1 MMNMT
6 DLIKQGKFAMLA
18 FAQQKKA
25 IDWQQ
30 QLFLQ
35 PKLDGVR
42 CLFTKQ
48 GAYSRSGKKFK
59 NVQHLRRELKPF
71 FAANPNLVLDGEL
84 YNHDYKDN
92 FNKIIS
98 IVRQGKPTANQ
109 TLIQFHCYDIVSSYY
124 ASASYSVRA
133 EGIAHYFKT
142 YNLTYCHT
150 VPSVPVTNK
159 GLAVINNN
167 INLKAGYEGSI
178 LRTNLPYENKRS
190 NNLLKFKAFQ
200 DTEAT
205 ITGFVEGKG
214 KRSGTIGKFMA
225 IDSNGITFGMPVM
238 ENYDIMR
245 TMFAN
250 ANDYVGKVATFT
262 FFQKTPA
269 GSYRHP
275 LFKAIRNYE

>member
-1 MMNMT
+1 M
-6 DLIKQGKFAMLA
+6 IKTIKEGKFAMLA
-18 FAQQKKA
+18 FAQQKKE
-25 IDWQQ
+25 INWNQTM
-30 QLFLQ
+30 FLQ

-42 CLFTKQ
+42 CIFTKQ
-48 GAYSRSGKKFK
+48 GAYSRTGKKFK

-71 FAANPNLVLDGEL
+71 FAAHPTVVLDGEL
-84 YNHDYKDN
+84 YNHDFKDN

-98 IVRQGKPTANQ
+98 IVRTQHATKDQ
-109 TLIQFHCYDIVSSYY
+109 TLIQFHCYDYVQADWSSFDWRNSRISQAIKAYGLKY
-124 ASASYSVRA
+124 T
-133 EGIAHYFKT
+133 K
-142 YNLTYCHT
+142 
-150 VPSVPVTNK
+150 PVTTIKVSNM

-167 INLKAGYEGSI
+167 KNLKAGYEGSI

-214 KRSGTIGKFMA
+214 KRSGTIGKFLA
-225 IDSNGITFGMPVM
+225 VDSNGISFGMPVM
-238 ENYDIMR
+238 ETYDIMR
-245 TMFAN
+245 TMLTN
-250 ANDYVGKVATFT
+250 ADSYIGKVATFT

>member
-1 MMNMT
+1 MINS
-6 DLIKQGKFAMLA
+6 IKQGKFAMLA

-25 IDWQQ
+25 INWNQTM
-30 QLFLQ
+30 FIQ

-42 CLFTKQ
+42 CIFTKQ

-71 FAANPNLVLDGEL
+71 FAAHPTVVLDGEL
-84 YNHDYKDN
+84 YNHDFKDN

-98 IVRQGKPTANQ
+98 IVRTQHATKDQ
-109 TLIQFHCYDIVSSYY
+109 TLIQFHCYDYVQTTNNHSFDYRNRCVSQMIK
-124 ASASYSVRA
+124 A
-133 EGIAHYFKT
+133 
-142 YNLTYCHT
+142 YNLKYTIPVAT
-150 VPSVPVTNK
+150 VPVTNM

-167 INLKAGYEGSI
+167 KNLKAGYEGSI

-190 NNLLKFKAFQ
+190 NNLLKFKAFE

-205 ITGFVEGKG
+205 ITGYVEGKG
-214 KRSGTIGKFMA
+214 KRSGTIGKFLA
-225 IDSNGITFGMPVM
+225 VDSNGITFGMPVM
-238 ENYDIMR
+238 AKYEIMR
-245 TMFAN
+245 NMFNN
-250 ANDYVGKVATFT
+250 ADSYIGKVATFT
-262 FFQKTPA
+262 FFQRTPS

>member
-1 MMNMT
+1 MINS
-6 DLIKQGKFAMLA
+6 IKQGKFAMLA

-25 IDWQQ
+25 INWNQTM
-30 QLFLQ
+30 FIQ

-42 CLFTKQ
+42 CIFTKQ

-71 FAANPNLVLDGEL
+71 FAAHPTVVLDGEL
-84 YNHDYKDN
+84 YNHDFKDN

-98 IVRQGKPTANQ
+98 IVRTQHATKDQ
-109 TLIQFHCYDIVSSYY
+109 TLIQFHCYDYVQTTNNHSFDYRNRCISQM
-124 ASASYSVRA
+124 
-133 EGIAHYFKT
+133 IQAH
-142 YNLTYCHT
+142 NLKYTKPVAT
-150 VPSVPVTNK
+150 VPVTNM

-167 INLKAGYEGSI
+167 KNLKAGYEGSI

-190 NNLLKFKAFQ
+190 NNLLKFKAFE

-205 ITGFVEGKG
+205 ITGYVEGKG
-214 KRSGTIGKFMA
+214 KRSGTIGKFLA
-225 IDSNGITFGMPVM
+225 VDSNGITFGMPVM
-238 ENYDIMR
+238 AKYEIMR
-245 TMFAN
+245 DMLAK
-250 ANDYVGKVATFT
+250 ADSYIGKVATFT
-262 FFQKTPA
+262 FFQRTPS

>member
-1 MMNMT
+1 MINS
-6 DLIKQGKFAMLA
+6 IKQGKFAMLA

-25 IDWQQ
+25 INWNQTM
-30 QLFLQ
+30 FIQ

-42 CLFTKQ
+42 CIFTKQ

-71 FAANPNLVLDGEL
+71 FAAHPTVVLDGEL
-84 YNHDYKDN
+84 YNHDFKDN

-98 IVRQGKPTANQ
+98 IVRTQHTTKDQ
-109 TLIQFHCYDIVSSYY
+109 TLIQFHCYDYVQTTNNHSFDYRNRCIGQMIQ
-124 ASASYSVRA
+124 A
-133 EGIAHYFKT
+133 
-142 YNLTYCHT
+142 YNLKYTKPVAT
-150 VPSVPVTNK
+150 VAVTNM

-167 INLKAGYEGSI
+167 KNLKAGYEGSI

-190 NNLLKFKAFQ
+190 NNLLKFKAFE

-205 ITGFVEGKG
+205 ITGYVEGKG
-214 KRSGTIGKFMA
+214 KRSGTIGKFLA
-225 IDSNGITFGMPVM
+225 VDSNGITFGMPVM
-238 ENYDIMR
+238 AKYEIMR
-245 TMFAN
+245 DMLNN
-250 ANDYVGKVATFT
+250 ADSYIGKVATFT
-262 FFQKTPA
+262 FFQRTPA

>member
-1 MMNMT
+1 MINS
-6 DLIKQGKFAMLA
+6 IKQGKFAMLA

-25 IDWQQ
+25 INWNQTM
-30 QLFLQ
+30 FLQ

-42 CLFTKQ
+42 CIFTKQ
-48 GAYSRSGKKFK
+48 GAFSRSGKKFK
-59 NVQHLRRELKPF
+59 NVQHLRRQLKPF
-71 FAANPNLVLDGEL
+71 FAANPTVVLDGEL
-84 YNHDYKDN
+84 YNHDFKDN

-98 IVRQGKPTANQ
+98 LVRTQHATKDQ
-109 TLIQFHCYDIVSSYY
+109 TLIQFHCYDYIQTTNNHSFDFRNRCIRVMLLG
-124 ASASYSVRA
+124 YSLPQVHSVA
-133 EGIAHYFKT
+133 T
-142 YNLTYCHT
+142 TLT
-150 VPSVPVTNK
+150 PNK
-159 GLAVINNN
+159 GLATIFNNQ
-167 INLKAGYEGSI
+167 NLKAGYEGSI

-214 KRSGTIGKFMA
+214 KRSGTIGKFLA
-225 IDSNGITFGMPVM
+225 VDSNGIAFGMPVM
-238 ENYDIMR
+238 ASYDIMR
-245 TMFAN
+245 DMLAN
-250 ANDYVGKVATFT
+250 AETYIGKVATFT

>member
-1 MMNMT
+1 MINS
-6 DLIKQGKFAMLA
+6 IKQGKFAMLA

-25 IDWQQ
+25 INWNQTM
-30 QLFLQ
+30 FIQ

-42 CLFTKQ
+42 CIFTKQ

-71 FAANPNLVLDGEL
+71 FAAHPTVVLDGEL
-84 YNHDYKDN
+84 YNHDFKDN

-98 IVRQGKPTANQ
+98 LVRTQHATKDQ
-109 TLIQFHCYDIVSSYY
+109 TLIQFHCYDYVQTTNNHSFDYRNRCISQMIK
-124 ASASYSVRA
+124 A
-133 EGIAHYFKT
+133 
-142 YNLTYCHT
+142 YNLKHT
-150 VPSVPVTNK
+150 KPVATVPVTNM

-167 INLKAGYEGSI
+167 KNLKAGYEGSI

-190 NNLLKFKAFQ
+190 NNLLKFKAFE

-205 ITGFVEGKG
+205 ITGYVEGKG
-214 KRSGTIGKFMA
+214 KRSGTIGKFLA
-225 IDSNGITFGMPVM
+225 VDSNGITFGMPVM
-238 ENYDIMR
+238 AKYEIMR
-245 TMFAN
+245 DMLDN
-250 ANDYVGKVATFT
+250 ADSYIGKVATFT
-262 FFQKTPA
+262 FFQRTPS

>member
-1 MMNMT
+1 MINS
-6 DLIKQGKFAMLA
+6 IKQGKFAMLA

-25 IDWQQ
+25 INWNQTM
-30 QLFLQ
+30 FIQ

-42 CLFTKQ
+42 CIFTKQ

-71 FAANPNLVLDGEL
+71 FAAHPTVVLDGEL
-84 YNHDYKDN
+84 YNHDFKDN

-98 IVRQGKPTANQ
+98 IVRTQHATKDQ
-109 TLIQFHCYDIVSSYY
+109 TLIQFHCYDYVQTTNNHSFDYRNRCISQMIK
-124 ASASYSVRA
+124 A
-133 EGIAHYFKT
+133 
-142 YNLTYCHT
+142 YNLKYTIPVAT
-150 VPSVPVTNK
+150 VPVTNM

-167 INLKAGYEGSI
+167 KNLKAGYEGSI

-190 NNLLKFKAFQ
+190 NNLLKFKAFE

-205 ITGFVEGKG
+205 ITGYVEGKG
-214 KRSGTIGKFMA
+214 KRSGTIGKFLA
-225 IDSNGITFGMPVM
+225 VDSNGITFGMPVM
-238 ENYDIMR
+238 AKYEIMR
-245 TMFAN
+245 NMFNN
-250 ANDYVGKVATFT
+250 ADSYIGKVATFT
-262 FFQKTPA
+262 FFQRTPS

>member
-1 MMNMT
+1 MINS
-6 DLIKQGKFAMLA
+6 IKQGKFAMLA

-25 IDWQQ
+25 INWNQTM
-30 QLFLQ
+30 FIQ

-42 CLFTKQ
+42 CIFTKQ

-71 FAANPNLVLDGEL
+71 FAAHPTVVLDGEL
-84 YNHDYKDN
+84 YNHDFKDN

-98 IVRQGKPTANQ
+98 IVRTQHATKDQ
-109 TLIQFHCYDIVSSYY
+109 TLIQFHCYDYVQTTNNHSFDYRNRCISQMIK
-124 ASASYSVRA
+124 A
-133 EGIAHYFKT
+133 
-142 YNLTYCHT
+142 YNLKYTIPVAT
-150 VPSVPVTNK
+150 VPVTNM

-167 INLKAGYEGSI
+167 KNLKAGYEGSI

-190 NNLLKFKAFQ
+190 NNLLKFKAFE

-205 ITGFVEGKG
+205 ITGYVEGKG
-214 KRSGTIGKFMA
+214 KRSGTIGKFLA
-225 IDSNGITFGMPVM
+225 VDSNGITFGMPVM
-238 ENYDIMR
+238 AKYEIMR
-245 TMFAN
+245 DMFAN
-250 ANDYVGKVATFT
+250 ADSYIGKVATFT
-262 FFQKTPA
+262 FFQRTPS

>member
-1 MMNMT
+1 M
-6 DLIKQGKFAMLA
+6 IKTIKEGKFAMLA
-18 FAQQKKA
+18 FAQQKKE
-25 IDWQQ
+25 INWNQTM
-30 QLFLQ
+30 FLQ

-42 CLFTKQ
+42 CIFTKQ
-48 GAYSRSGKKFK
+48 GAYSRTGKKFK

-71 FAANPNLVLDGEL
+71 FAAHPTVVLDGEL
-84 YNHDYKDN
+84 YNHDFKDN

-98 IVRQGKPTANQ
+98 IVRTQHATKDQ
-109 TLIQFHCYDIVSSYY
+109 TLIQFHCYDYVQADWSSFDWRNSRISQAIKAYGLKY
-124 ASASYSVRA
+124 T
-133 EGIAHYFKT
+133 K
-142 YNLTYCHT
+142 
-150 VPSVPVTNK
+150 PVTTIKVSNM

-167 INLKAGYEGSI
+167 KNLKAGYEGSI

-214 KRSGTIGKFMA
+214 KRSGTIGKFLA

-245 TMFAN
+245 TMFTN
-250 ANDYVGKVATFT
+250 ADDYIGKIATFT
-262 FFQKTPA
+262 FFQRTPA

>member
-1 MMNMT
+1 MINS
-6 DLIKQGKFAMLA
+6 IKQGKFAMLA

-25 IDWQQ
+25 INWNQTM
-30 QLFLQ
+30 FIQ

-42 CLFTKQ
+42 CIFTKQ

-71 FAANPNLVLDGEL
+71 FAAHPTVVLDGEL
-84 YNHDYKDN
+84 YNHDFKDN

-98 IVRQGKPTANQ
+98 IVRTQHATKDQ
-109 TLIQFHCYDIVSSYY
+109 TLIQFHCYDYVQTTNNHSFDYRNRCIGRMIQ
-124 ASASYSVRA
+124 A
-133 EGIAHYFKT
+133 
-142 YNLTYCHT
+142 YNLKYTIPVAT
-150 VPSVPVTNK
+150 VPVTNM

-167 INLKAGYEGSI
+167 KNLKAGYEGSI

-190 NNLLKFKAFQ
+190 NNLLKFKAFE

-205 ITGFVEGKG
+205 ITGYVEGKG
-214 KRSGTIGKFMA
+214 KRSGTIGKFLA
-225 IDSNGITFGMPVM
+225 VDSNGITFGMPVM
-238 ENYDIMR
+238 AKYEIMR
-245 TMFAN
+245 DMLNN
-250 ANDYVGKVATFT
+250 ADSYIGKVATFT
-262 FFQKTPA
+262 FFQRTPA

>member
-1 MMNMT
+1 MINS
-6 DLIKQGKFAMLA
+6 IKQGKFAMLA

-25 IDWQQ
+25 INWNQTM
-30 QLFLQ
+30 FLQ

-42 CLFTKQ
+42 CIFTKQ

-71 FAANPNLVLDGEL
+71 FAAHPTVVLDGEL
-84 YNHDYKDN
+84 YNHDFKDN

-98 IVRQGKPTANQ
+98 IVRTQHATKDQ
-109 TLIQFHCYDIVSSYY
+109 TLIQFHCYDYVQTTNNHSFDLRNSRILQAIKAYGLKYTKPVASIEVS
-124 ASASYSVRA
+124 
-133 EGIAHYFKT
+133 
-142 YNLTYCHT
+142 NM
-150 VPSVPVTNK
+150 

-167 INLKAGYEGSI
+167 KNLKAGYEGSI

-190 NNLLKFKAFQ
+190 NNLLKFKAFE

-205 ITGFVEGKG
+205 ITGYVEGKG
-214 KRSGTIGKFMA
+214 KRSGTIGKFLA
-225 IDSNGITFGMPVM
+225 IDSNGVTFGMPVM
-238 ENYDIMR
+238 AKYDVMR
-245 TMFAN
+245 NMLAN
-250 ANDYVGKVATFT
+250 ADSYVGKVATFT
-262 FFQKTPA
+262 FFQRTPA

>member
-1 MMNMT
+1 MINS
-6 DLIKQGKFAMLA
+6 IKQGKFAMLA

-25 IDWQQ
+25 INWNQTM
-30 QLFLQ
+30 FIQ

-42 CLFTKQ
+42 CIFTKQ

-71 FAANPNLVLDGEL
+71 FAAHPTVVLDGEL
-84 YNHDYKDN
+84 YNHDFKDN

-98 IVRQGKPTANQ
+98 IVRTQHATKDQ
-109 TLIQFHCYDIVSSYY
+109 TLIQFHCYDYVQTTNNHSFDYRNRCISQMIK
-124 ASASYSVRA
+124 A
-133 EGIAHYFKT
+133 
-142 YNLTYCHT
+142 YNLKHT
-150 VPSVPVTNK
+150 KPVATVPVTNM

-167 INLKAGYEGSI
+167 KNLKAGYEGSI

-190 NNLLKFKAFQ
+190 NNLLKFKAFE

-205 ITGFVEGKG
+205 ITGYVEGKG
-214 KRSGTIGKFMA
+214 KRSGTIGKFLA
-225 IDSNGITFGMPVM
+225 VDGNGITFGMPVM
-238 ENYDIMR
+238 AKYEIMR
-245 TMFAN
+245 DMLDN
-250 ANDYVGKVATFT
+250 ADSYIGKVATFT
-262 FFQKTPA
+262 FFQRTPS

>member
-1 MMNMT
+1 M
-6 DLIKQGKFAMLA
+6 IKTIKEGKFAMLA
-18 FAQQKKA
+18 FAQQKKE
-25 IDWQQ
+25 INWNQTM
-30 QLFLQ
+30 FLQ

-42 CLFTKQ
+42 CIFTKQ
-48 GAYSRSGKKFK
+48 GAYSRTGKKFK

-71 FAANPNLVLDGEL
+71 FAAHPTVVLDGEL
-84 YNHDYKDN
+84 YNHDFKDN

-98 IVRQGKPTANQ
+98 IVRTQHATKDQ
-109 TLIQFHCYDIVSSYY
+109 TLIQFHCYDYVQADWSSFDWRNSRISQAIKAYGLKY
-124 ASASYSVRA
+124 T
-133 EGIAHYFKT
+133 K
-142 YNLTYCHT
+142 
-150 VPSVPVTNK
+150 PVTTIKVSNM

-167 INLKAGYEGSI
+167 KNLKAGYEGSI

-214 KRSGTIGKFMA
+214 KRSGTIGKFLA
-225 IDSNGITFGMPVM
+225 VDSNGITFGMPVM
-238 ENYDIMR
+238 ASYDVMR
-245 TMFAN
+245 TMLRN
-250 ANDYVGKVATFT
+250 ADSYIGKVATFT
-262 FFQKTPA
+262 YFQKTPA

>member
-1 MMNMT
+1 MINS
-6 DLIKQGKFAMLA
+6 IKQGKFAMLA

-25 IDWQQ
+25 INWNQTM
-30 QLFLQ
+30 FIQ

-42 CLFTKQ
+42 CIFTKQ

-71 FAANPNLVLDGEL
+71 FAAHPTVVLDGEL
-84 YNHDYKDN
+84 YNHDFKDN

-98 IVRQGKPTANQ
+98 IVRTQHATKDQ
-109 TLIQFHCYDIVSSYY
+109 TLIQFHCYDYVQTTNNHSFDYRNRCISQMIK
-124 ASASYSVRA
+124 A
-133 EGIAHYFKT
+133 
-142 YNLTYCHT
+142 YNLKYTIPVAT
-150 VPSVPVTNK
+150 VPVTNM

-167 INLKAGYEGSI
+167 KNLKAGYEGSI

-190 NNLLKFKAFQ
+190 NNLLKFKAFE

-205 ITGFVEGKG
+205 ITGYVEGKG
-214 KRSGTIGKFMA
+214 KRSGTIGKFLA
-225 IDSNGITFGMPVM
+225 VDSNGITFGMPVM
-238 ENYDIMR
+238 AKYEIMR
-245 TMFAN
+245 DMLAN
-250 ANDYVGKVATFT
+250 ADSYIGKVATFT
-262 FFQKTPA
+262 FFQRTPS

>member
-1 MMNMT
+1 MINS
-6 DLIKQGKFAMLA
+6 IKQGKFAMLA

-25 IDWQQ
+25 INWNQTM
-30 QLFLQ
+30 FIQ

-42 CLFTKQ
+42 CIFTKQ

-71 FAANPNLVLDGEL
+71 FAAHPTVVLDGEL
-84 YNHDYKDN
+84 YNHDFKDN

-98 IVRQGKPTANQ
+98 LVRTQHATKDQ
-109 TLIQFHCYDIVSSYY
+109 TLIQFHCYDYVQTTNNHSFDWRNSRISQAIKAYSLNYTKPVATIKVS
-124 ASASYSVRA
+124 
-133 EGIAHYFKT
+133 
-142 YNLTYCHT
+142 NM
-150 VPSVPVTNK
+150 

-167 INLKAGYEGSI
+167 KNLKAGYEGSI

-190 NNLLKFKAFQ
+190 NNLLKFKAFE

-205 ITGFVEGKG
+205 ITGYVEGKG
-214 KRSGTIGKFMA
+214 KRSGTIGKFLA
-225 IDSNGITFGMPVM
+225 VDSNGITFGMPVM
-238 ENYDIMR
+238 AKYEIMR
-245 TMFAN
+245 DMLAN
-250 ANDYVGKVATFT
+250 ADSYIGKVATFT
-262 FFQKTPA
+262 FFQRTPA

>member
-1 MMNMT
+1 M
-6 DLIKQGKFAMLA
+6 IKTIKEGKFAMLA
-18 FAQQKKA
+18 FAQQKKE
-25 IDWQQ
+25 INWNQTM
-30 QLFLQ
+30 FLQ

-42 CLFTKQ
+42 CIFTKQ
-48 GAYSRSGKKFK
+48 GAYSRTGKKFK

-71 FAANPNLVLDGEL
+71 FAAHPTVVLDGEL
-84 YNHDYKDN
+84 YNHDFKDN

-98 IVRQGKPTANQ
+98 IVRTKHATKDQ
-109 TLIQFHCYDIVSSYY
+109 TLIQFHCYDYVQADWSSFDWRNSRISQAIKAYGLKY
-124 ASASYSVRA
+124 T
-133 EGIAHYFKT
+133 K
-142 YNLTYCHT
+142 
-150 VPSVPVTNK
+150 PVTTIKVSNM

-167 INLKAGYEGSI
+167 KNLKAGYEGSI

-214 KRSGTIGKFMA
+214 KRSGTIGKFLA
-225 IDSNGITFGMPVM
+225 VDSNGITFGMPVM
-238 ENYDIMR
+238 ASYDVMR
-245 TMFAN
+245 TMLRN
-250 ANDYVGKVATFT
+250 ADSYIGKVATFT
-262 FFQKTPA
+262 YFQKTPA

>member
-1 MMNMT
+1 MINS
-6 DLIKQGKFAMLA
+6 IKQGKFAMLA

-25 IDWQQ
+25 INWNQTM
-30 QLFLQ
+30 FLQ

-42 CLFTKQ
+42 CIFTKQ

-71 FAANPNLVLDGEL
+71 FAAHPTVVLDGEL
-84 YNHDYKDN
+84 YNHDFKDN

-98 IVRQGKPTANQ
+98 IVRTQHATKDQ
-109 TLIQFHCYDIVSSYY
+109 TLIQFHCYDYVQTTNNHSFDWRNSRISQAIKAYGLNYTKPVATIKVS
-124 ASASYSVRA
+124 
-133 EGIAHYFKT
+133 
-142 YNLTYCHT
+142 NM
-150 VPSVPVTNK
+150 

-167 INLKAGYEGSI
+167 KNLKAGYEGSI

-190 NNLLKFKAFQ
+190 NNLLKFKAFE

-205 ITGFVEGKG
+205 ITGYVEGKG
-214 KRSGTIGKFMA
+214 KRSGTIGKFLA
-225 IDSNGITFGMPVM
+225 VDSNGVTFGMPVM
-238 ENYDIMR
+238 AKYDIMR
-245 TMFAN
+245 DMLTN
-250 ANDYVGKVATFT
+250 ADSYIGKVATFT
-262 FFQKTPA
+262 FFQRTPA

>member
-1 MMNMT
+1 MINS
-6 DLIKQGKFAMLA
+6 IKQGKFAMLA

-25 IDWQQ
+25 INWNQTM
-30 QLFLQ
+30 FIQ

-42 CLFTKQ
+42 CIFTKQ

-71 FAANPNLVLDGEL
+71 FAAHPTVVLDGEL
-84 YNHDYKDN
+84 YNHDFKDN

-98 IVRQGKPTANQ
+98 IVSTQHATKDQ
-109 TLIQFHCYDIVSSYY
+109 TLIQFHCYDYVQTTNNHSFDWRNRCISEMIKV
-124 ASASYSVRA
+124 
-133 EGIAHYFKT
+133 
-142 YNLTYCHT
+142 YNLNYTKPVT
-150 VPSVPVTNK
+150 TVPVTNM

-167 INLKAGYEGSI
+167 KNLKSGYEGSI

-190 NNLLKFKAFQ
+190 NNLLKFKAFE

-205 ITGFVEGKG
+205 ITGYVEGKG
-214 KRSGTIGKFMA
+214 KRSGTIGKFLA
-225 IDSNGITFGMPVM
+225 VDSNGITFGMPVM
-238 ENYDIMR
+238 AKYEIMR
-245 TMFAN
+245 DMLAN
-250 ANDYVGKVATFT
+250 VDSYIGKVATFT
-262 FFQKTPA
+262 FFQRTPS

>member
-1 MMNMT
+1 M
-6 DLIKQGKFAMLA
+6 I
-18 FAQQKKA
+18 KKA
-25 IDWQQ
+25 
-30 QLFLQ
+30 
-35 PKLDGVR
+35 
-42 CLFTKQ
+42 
-48 GAYSRSGKKFK
+48 
-59 NVQHLRRELKPF
+59 F
-71 FAANPNLVLDGEL
+71 FVAHPTVVLDGEL
-84 YNHDYKDN
+84 YNHDFKDN

-98 IVRQGKPTANQ
+98 LVRTQHATKDQ
-109 TLIQFHCYDIVSSYY
+109 HLIQFHCYDYVQTTNNHSFDWRNKCISRMIK
-124 ASASYSVRA
+124 AYSL
-133 EGIAHYFKT
+133 HYT
-142 YNLTYCHT
+142 H
-150 VPSVPVTNK
+150 SVVTTPTPNK
-159 GLAVINNN
+159 GLATIFNNQ
-167 INLKAGYEGSI
+167 NLKAGYEGSI

-214 KRSGTIGKFMA
+214 KRSGTIGKFLA
-225 IDSNGITFGMPVM
+225 VDSHGVTFGMPVM

-250 ANDYVGKVATFT
+250 ADDYVGKVATFT

>member
-1 MMNMT
+1 MINS
-6 DLIKQGKFAMLA
+6 IKQGKFAMLA

-25 IDWQQ
+25 INWNQTM
-30 QLFLQ
+30 FLQ

-42 CLFTKQ
+42 CIFTKQ

-71 FAANPNLVLDGEL
+71 FAAHPTVVLDGEL
-84 YNHDYKDN
+84 YNHDFKDN

-98 IVRQGKPTANQ
+98 IVRTQHATKDQ
-109 TLIQFHCYDIVSSYY
+109 TLIQFHCYDYVQKDWSSFDWRNSRISQAIKAYGLKY
-124 ASASYSVRA
+124 T
-133 EGIAHYFKT
+133 K
-142 YNLTYCHT
+142 
-150 VPSVPVTNK
+150 PVTTIKVSNM

-167 INLKAGYEGSI
+167 KNLKAGYEGSI

-190 NNLLKFKAFQ
+190 NNLLKFKAFE

-205 ITGFVEGKG
+205 ITGYVEGKG
-214 KRSGTIGKFMA
+214 KRSGTIGKFLA
-225 IDSNGITFGMPVM
+225 VDSNGVTFGMPVM
-238 ENYDIMR
+238 AKYDIMR
-245 TMFAN
+245 DMLAN
-250 ANDYVGKVATFT
+250 ADSYIGKVATFT
-262 FFQKTPA
+262 FFQRTPA

>member
-1 MMNMT
+1 M
-6 DLIKQGKFAMLA
+6 IKTIKEGKFAMLA
-18 FAQQKKA
+18 FAQQKKE
-25 IDWQQ
+25 INWNQTM
-30 QLFLQ
+30 FLQ

-42 CLFTKQ
+42 CIFTKQ
-48 GAYSRSGKKFK
+48 GAYSRTGKKFK

-71 FAANPNLVLDGEL
+71 FAAHPTVVLDGEL
-84 YNHDYKDN
+84 YNHDFKDN

-98 IVRQGKPTANQ
+98 IVRTQHATKDQ
-109 TLIQFHCYDIVSSYY
+109 TLIQFHCYDYVQADWSSFDWRNSRISQAIKAYGLKY
-124 ASASYSVRA
+124 T
-133 EGIAHYFKT
+133 K
-142 YNLTYCHT
+142 
-150 VPSVPVTNK
+150 PVTTIKVSNM

-167 INLKAGYEGSI
+167 KNLKAGYEGSI

-214 KRSGTIGKFMA
+214 KRSGTIGKFLA
-225 IDSNGITFGMPVM
+225 VDSNGITFGIPVM
-238 ENYDIMR
+238 ASYDVMR
-245 TMFAN
+245 TMLRN
-250 ANDYVGKVATFT
+250 ADSYIGKVATFT
-262 FFQKTPA
+262 YFQKTPA